1 MNNQK
6 IKSVLITFGIPIG
19 VLFTISIVF
28 GLEKFGNFYT
38 VMSLSFLFFL
48 PFIAG
53 ALTVFLSPVEKVQSY
68 VYRFFAPWVTIIG
81 FFVLTVLLSFE
92 GWACWLMILPIFL
105 IIASLGGLYGGYLK
119 IRKAKKTGQLNISF
133 LLILPFL
140 TSPIES
146 MIKTIPGRY
155 KAYTFIDIQSSADK
169 IWNNV
174 TRVKEI
180 KKAQDKGYLTQFLG
194 FPRPI
199 KAELDYEGV
208 GASREAIFSGGLV
221 FHEKVLSYDHKKKMN
236 FSITAFPY
244 EIPSATM
251 DKHVVIGGDY
261 FDVLDGTYELQQL
274 TDSTYR
280 LHLYSHFK
288 LSTTFNFYAS
298 WWAGWIMKDIQN
310 NILQVIKHR
319 AENDQTSGN

>member
-1 MNNQK
+1 MNKEK
-6 IKSVLITFGIPIG
+6 IKSVLITFGVPIA
-19 VLFTISIVF
+19 VLFIVSIAF
-28 GLEKFGNFYT
+28 GLDGAENFYS
-38 VMSLSFLFFL
+38 VMSVSFIFFL

-53 ALTVFLSPVEKVQSY
+53 ALTVYLSSIEKVKIFA
-68 VYRFFAPWVTIIG
+68 YRFFVPWLTILA
-81 FFVLTVLLSFE
+81 FFLLTLLFGFE
-92 GWACWLMILPIFL
+92 GWACWLMILPFFL

-119 IRKAKKTGQLNISF
+119 IKKAKKTGRLNISF
-133 LLILPFL
+133 LLFLPFL

-155 KAYTFIDIQSSADK
+155 KAYTYIDIQSSADK

-180 KKAQDKGYLTQFLG
+180 KKEQDKGYLTKFLG

-208 GASREAIFSGGLV
+208 GAAREAIFSGGLV
-221 FHEKVLSYDHKKKMN
+221 FHEKVLSYSHQQKMN
-236 FSITAFPY
+236 FSITAFPH

-251 DKHVVIGGDY
+251 DKHVVIGGNY
-261 FDVLDGTYELQQL
+261 FDVLDGTYEMQPLN
-274 TDSTYR
+274 DSTYR

-288 LSTTFNFYAS
+288 LTTSFNFYAS
-298 WWAGWIMKDIQN
+298 WWAGWIMKDIQS

-319 AENDQTSGN
+319 AENE